1 MSDVFVLCCFNGDRR
16 LIFLG
21 KQIIKSLSPTK
32 TFSFEETSI
41 LEDFTGNGGR
51 KYWVYRFL
59 SLQLQGYDNKLIFL
73 PFFMV
78 FFRRNYK
85 IC

>member
-41 LEDFTGNGGR
+41 LEDFLEMVGENIGFIDS
-51 KYWVYRFL
+51 FL
-59 SLQLQGYDNKLIFL
+59 YS
-73 PFFMV
+73 
-78 FFRRNYK
+78 YK
-85 IC
+85 DMIIN

>member
-1 MSDVFVLCCFNGDRR
+1 MSDVFVLCCFNGERR

-59 SLQLQGYDNKLIFL
+59 SLQLQGYDKLIFL
-73 PFFMV
+73 PFFYGL
-78 FFRRNYK
+78 FQQEL
-85 IC
+85 